1 MKHTLTDRD
10 VQRAL
15 AQGATP
21 RAIELCD
28 AEDTL
33 PGLARRTKVSPSVL
47 RALKE
52 RWGIDHKRA
61 MRTKT

>member
-1 MKHTLTDRD
+1 MKQTLTDKD

-15 AQGATP
+15 AKGATP
-21 RAIELCD
+21 KAIELCD

-33 PGLARRTKVSPSVL
+33 PGLARRTKVSPSII
-47 RALKE
+47 RALME

-61 MRTKT
+61 RGV